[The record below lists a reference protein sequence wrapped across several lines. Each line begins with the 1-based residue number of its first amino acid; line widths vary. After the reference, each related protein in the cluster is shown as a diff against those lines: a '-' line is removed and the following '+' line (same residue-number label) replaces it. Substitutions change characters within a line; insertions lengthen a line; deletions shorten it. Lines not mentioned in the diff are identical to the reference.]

1 MLPGVIRTA
10 TADLD
15 LLSEQLAALISD
27 LSRVARESVS
37 VNRTRLAVLSSLHTR
52 GPGRITDLARAEH
65 ITQPSMTALVSRL
78 EQEGWVER
86 RTEPADGRVVN
97 VAITS
102 EGVAVLEQAIAARN
116 DALRARLARLA
127 PAEHAALLAA
137 LPALD
142 KVIDP

>member
-1 MLPGVIRTA
+1 VTTRA
-10 TADLD
+10 SADLQ
-15 LLSEQLAALISD
+15 LLSERLGALISG
-27 LSRVARESVS
+27 LSRVTRDSVPIS
-37 VNRTRLAVLSSLHTR
+37 RTRLGVLVSLHTG
-52 GPGRITDLARAEH
+52 GPARITDLARAEH
-65 ITQPSMTALVSRL
+65 ITQPSMTVLVSRL

-86 RTEPADGRVVN
+86 RTEPTDGRVVN

-102 EGVAVLEQAIAARN
+102 KGVAVLEQAMAARN

-142 KVIDP
+142 NLIDE